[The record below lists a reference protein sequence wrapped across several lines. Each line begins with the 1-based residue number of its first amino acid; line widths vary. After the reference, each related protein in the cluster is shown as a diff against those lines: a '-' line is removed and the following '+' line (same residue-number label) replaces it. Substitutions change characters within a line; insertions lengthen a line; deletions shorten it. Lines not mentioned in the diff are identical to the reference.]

1 MRGGRVAMI
10 AFDLECVR
18 GHVFEGWFD
27 SLEAY
32 EDQREKRMVICP
44 YCEEADVRRVMSPV
58 AIKRSN
64 EALPAKGGEE
74 SIDYPRLAREVVHYL
89 QKNFEDVGA
98 NFAGEALKIHY
109 GVTERR
115 NIRGSAT
122 DAEEKMLKDEGVDF
136 LKLPVPKIPDDKKN

>member
-1 MRGGRVAMI
+1 MI

-18 GHVFEGWFD
+18 GHLFEGWFD

-32 EDQREKRMVICP
+32 EEQREKRMINCP

-58 AIKRSN
+58 AIKRSGGDV
-64 EALPAKGGEE
+64 AAKTGEE
-74 SIDYPRLAREVVHYL
+74 GIDYSKLAKEIVHYL
-89 QKNFEDVGA
+89 QKNFEDVGTS
-98 NFAGEALKIHY
+98 FAGEALKIHY
-109 GVTERR
+109 GVSDRR

-122 DAEEKMLKDEGVDF
+122 EAEEKMLKDEGVDF